1 MQGCPLG
8 CTEQP
13 APPAR
18 AFSGFLFYFIFCYFG
33 SVLPSG
39 SCFTEM
45 FLFSNILVSFLNLFY
60 FFNPF
65 SCSAFFFFFF

>member
-39 SCFTEM
+39 SCFAEM

-65 SCSAFFFFFF
+65 